1 MSFNIRPTQ
10 GCLYLK
16 VLLFCYGHPCI
27 YESFCCHMLICT
39 ITVFDIANSC
49 MSSDGK
55 RLSSLKRKIKKSQSS
70 YLNFGEP
77 AVFRPSG
84 ASASSSPHHRLRPPP
99 ALAGQCQ
106 GITGRLFGE
115 NSAWIA
121 IVGCTVL
128 NFFPHPFLLRNF
140 KAMHGKFFRKLVV
153 LGFFPLP
160 RFRYPPSPIISKS
173 K

>member
-1 MSFNIRPTQ
+1 MSFNIRPTR

-39 ITVFDIANSC
+39 IIVFDIANSC

-77 AVFRPSG
+77 AVFRPGG

-106 GITGRLFGE
+106 GITGRRFGE

-121 IVGCTVL
+121 VVGCTVL
-128 NFFPHPFLLRNF
+128 NFFPHPFLLHNF

-153 LGFFPLP
+153 LGFF
-160 RFRYPPSPIISKS
+160 STS
-173 K
+173 